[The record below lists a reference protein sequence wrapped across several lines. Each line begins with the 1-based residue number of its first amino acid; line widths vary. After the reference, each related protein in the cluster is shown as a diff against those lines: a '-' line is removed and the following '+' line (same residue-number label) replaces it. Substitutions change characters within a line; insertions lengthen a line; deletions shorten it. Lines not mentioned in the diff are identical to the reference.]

1 MGFSGGGFGMRTIWI
16 NLRAMNYTDQAFRQS
31 ILNVKDLSKAEKE
44 EYEKANKR
52 LNMSRLETQ
61 AGMLNVAMG
70 AMFVK
75 QLFNI
80 MSATREGSQ
89 YMAMFNYELNEM
101 KVMFADSLFES
112 LRPFM
117 DILRDFFG
125 LIRANP
131 VIAKMA
137 STLAL
142 LTGVVITGAGAYRVL
157 NWTLEQYA
165 AKQAFSK
172 LVDESATLSKL
183 KLTLANHGLNLS
195 LKAVVGTLTA
205 GIAGFAIAYTIFKD
219 LPPVIGVVTGA
230 VLALA
235 TAVILLSAALTPAR
249 AALSVGLGAASAG
262 ALLGAYTS
270 ATKDLNKGF
279 ANGTISV
286 PSTGLYMLH
295 KGEAVYNPQT
305 NRPSGSSNMN
315 GVNNINQKIEI
326 NMSGM
331 TIQTKMDKEEFVP
344 FLRKELRNISLS
356 K

>member
-31 ILNVKDLSKAEKE
+31 ILNVNKLKDAEKK
-44 EYEKANKR
+44 EYDIAIKR
-52 LNMSRLETQ
+52 LNTARLGTQ

-70 AMFVK
+70 AMFTK

-80 MSATREGSQ
+80 MNATRVGSQ

-112 LRPFM
+112 LKPFM
-117 DILRDFFG
+117 DTLRDLFG

-131 VIAKMA
+131 AIAKMA

-142 LTGVVITGAGAYRVL
+142 LTGVVITGAGAIRVL
-157 NWTLEQYA
+157 NWTIEQYI
-165 AKQAFSK
+165 AKETLKK
-172 LVDESATLSKL
+172 LVQDNSTLSTIQA
-183 KLTLANHGLNLS
+183 TLANHGLNLS
-195 LKAVVGTLTA
+195 LKAVIGTLA
-205 GIAGFAIAYTIFKD
+205 VGIAGFTIAYTIFKD

-230 VLALA
+230 ILALA

-249 AALSVGLGAASAG
+249 AALAVGLGAASVG

-279 ANGTISV
+279 ANGTIRV

-305 NRPSGSSNMN
+305 NRPTGSPNMN

-331 TIQTKMDKEEFVP
+331 TIQTKMDKEEFIP